1 MSSTNIEQVMPVKL
15 AQALANPLFPALDSA
30 LRSGRHIGLDEL
42 DNHAFLMDFQEYL
55 EEFYARYNVELIRAP
70 EGFFYLRPRSTT
82 LIPRSVLS
90 ELDLMVGKISISAR
104 NGWRMRGF
112 LLNRN
117 CTTNCSPWPM
127 KRNC

>member
-15 AQALANPLFPALDSA
+15 AQALANPLFPALDGA

-70 EGFFYLRPRSTT
+70 EGSSIYAHVPPL
-82 LIPRSVLS
+82 LS
-90 ELDLMVGKISISAR
+90 RVPSCR
-104 NGWRMRGF
+104 NWI
-112 LLNRN
+112 
-117 CTTNCSPWPM
+117 
-127 KRNC
+127 

>member
-55 EEFYARYNVELIRAP
+55 EEFYARYNR
-70 EGFFYLRPRSTT
+70 R
-82 LIPRSVLS
+82 VLLFTPTFHHADPS
-90 ELDLMVGKISISAR
+90 FRLVGTGYDGR
-104 NGWRMRGF
+104 ENP
-112 LLNRN
+112 LLSLSQPG
-117 CTTNCSPWPM
+117 TAGE
-127 KRNC
+127 

>member
-55 EEFYARYNVELIRAP
+55 EEFYARYMSSNAQQMPPKRAVMNFT
-70 EGFFYLRPRSTT
+70 GTVMS
-82 LIPRSVLS
+82 
-90 ELDLMVGKISISAR
+90 
-104 NGWRMRGF
+104 MRH
-112 LLNRN
+112 
-117 CTTNCSPWPM
+117 
-127 KRNC
+127 